1 MDFEE
6 NQKFTYIDPFEKKG
20 NSKTK
25 SEKWIVL
32 YDIRDP
38 KRLRKVAKIMENYG
52 IRVQKSVFEIFAPI
66 DVVKRLRYRIQKVI
80 LIDDYV
86 LYINVCEEDWQK
98 QIKYGVKACGYE
110 QKDFEIL

>member
-6 NQKFTYIDPFEKKG
+6 NGKLISIDPFRNQDKI
-20 NSKTK
+20 STK

-32 YDIRDP
+32 YDIRDN

-52 IRVQKSVFEIFAPI
+52 IRVQKSVFEIFASS
-66 DVVKRLRYRIQKVI
+66 DVIQRLRYRVQKVI
-80 LIDDYV
+80 MIDDYV

-110 QKDFEIL
+110 QKDFQIL